1 MANFTIKKTITLA
14 NSVKLEEIFSLDLKN
29 YLENFFLFII
39 MNTYNIEKLKLNKKK
54 FI

>member
-29 YLENFFLFII
+29 YLENEWYVKSFII
-39 MNTYNIEKLKLNKKK
+39 KGQQY
-54 FI
+54 